1 MLAVCTCS
9 YNAFVSDIG
18 FPFTP
23 SSSLLPSPSSSSF
36 LVVFSFLDAGAN
48 EPSDTPDPKGK
59 SKRDKYHFAKC
70 DEIFS
75 HYVKNECTK
84 KDAEEWLAD
93 DAAGTYLFRKGER
106 TSHG

>member
-1 MLAVCTCS
+1 MRLYLIKAS
-9 YNAFVSDIG
+9 
-18 FPFTP
+18 
-23 SSSLLPSPSSSSF
+23 PSPLPPPF
-36 LVVFSFLDAGAN
+36 PLPPPPLLLVVFSFLDAGAN